1 MIAIISC
8 LLKNKLNYLYTTY
21 NIEENEL
28 KENSKINNENHRKHL
43 KVRQSEQIKT
53 TKMEEKRKYTLL
65 EEDSWWEQDV
75 IEQSEVSDAG
85 VVDAEENVVAEN
97 VVRAAAGT
105 IAMKLLLEYFNS
117 VAFMFI
123 S

>member
-1 MIAIISC
+1 
-8 LLKNKLNYLYTTY
+8 
-21 NIEENEL
+21 
-28 KENSKINNENHRKHL
+28 
-43 KVRQSEQIKT
+43 
-53 TKMEEKRKYTLL
+53 MEEKRKYTLL